1 MNDDVLL
8 HIQNAVNQVHALF
21 LKAATRIEE
30 LKPGEK
36 VPATQLA
43 ADLASERGMTGPQLY
58 PTLLFLI
65 KGYPGV
71 EVKRGAHGGIVRP
84 LPIKIDEQK
93 LEEGVKAILDNS
105 TASADDGQV
114 KVSV

>member
-1 MNDDVLL
+1 MNEDVLL
-8 HIQNAVNQVHALF
+8 HIQNAVSQVHALF

-58 PTLLFLI
+58 PTLKFLFDN
-65 KGYPGV
+65 YPGV
-71 EVKRGAHGGIVRP
+71 EVKRGAHGGICRP
-84 LPIKIDEQK
+84 FPKPVEEPKVVDNTPI
-93 LEEGVKAILDNS
+93 
-105 TASADDGQV
+105 SADDSAV
-114 KVSV
+114 KETSV

>member
-1 MNDDVLL
+1 MNDNVLL
-8 HIQNAVNQVHALF
+8 HLEDAVNQVRALF

-43 ADLASERGMTGPQLY
+43 ADLAAERGMTGPQLY

-65 KGYPGV
+65 KNYPGV
-71 EVKRGAHGGIVRP
+71 EVKRGAHGGICRP
-84 LPIKIDEQK
+84 LPKPV
-93 LEEGVKAILDNS
+93 EEL
-105 TASADDGQV
+105 
-114 KVSV
+114 KVVDALAQLPATDAETGAVELTLVP